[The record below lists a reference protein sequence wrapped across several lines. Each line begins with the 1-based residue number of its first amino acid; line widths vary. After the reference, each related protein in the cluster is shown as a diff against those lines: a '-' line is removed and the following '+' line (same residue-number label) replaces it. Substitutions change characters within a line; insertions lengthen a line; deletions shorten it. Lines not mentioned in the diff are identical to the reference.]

1 LELEDTLPEREP
13 NLNIEGYTEEQVR
26 YHLYLLYDAG
36 LVHGRVESA
45 AIDRYPRIRVVCLT
59 WHGHE
64 FADNARNDQTWKK
77 AIQVVGEKLGSAS
90 FEAVSSLL
98 AQLVKQALGV
108 GG

>member
-1 LELEDTLPEREP
+1 
-13 NLNIEGYTEEQVR
+13 
-26 YHLYLLYDAG
+26 
-36 LVHGRVESA
+36 
-45 AIDRYPRIRVVCLT
+45 LT